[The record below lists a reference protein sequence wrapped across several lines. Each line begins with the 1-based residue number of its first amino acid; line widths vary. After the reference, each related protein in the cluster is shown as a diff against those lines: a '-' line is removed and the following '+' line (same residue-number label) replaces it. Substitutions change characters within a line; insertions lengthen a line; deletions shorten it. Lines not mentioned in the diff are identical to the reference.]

1 MTPITPTL
9 ASLEDYLRLS
19 GVREQMIAAN
29 MANVDTPGYRTQ
41 DLDFSGELQRA
52 MLADAEGPDGAPVS
66 ARMRPASLEV
76 NGLLERPDGNNV
88 DLDRE
93 GALLAEVQLQH
104 EIGVQLIKGRFHML
118 LAAINGGG

>member
-1 MTPITPTL
+1 MQIATELSNEI
-9 ASLEDYLRLS
+9 ARYLDLTTA
-19 GVREQMIAAN
+19 EAKLTAAN

-52 MLADAEGPDGAPVS
+52 MLADAQEPDGAAVS